1 MSMST
6 QFVPENALSVGID
19 PHRDTLEVVAI
30 RFPEVAL
37 MEEEFE
43 NTPAGQRALL
53 QQAREVASAHNLRLT
68 FGVEDSANYGYNL
81 ARYLGAEGCEVK
93 EVNPVKTD
101 RQRDFYG
108 QDKTDHLDALATAA
122 VVLRAYDSLPDVK
135 PVREAV
141 QATRELSRY
150 HEQLVKEQTAAVN
163 RLHNLL
169 ANQYPGYKSFF
180 SSIMGVTALAFW
192 RAYPTPHHV
201 EGVSSE
207 DLADFFY
214 EKSHHRINRE
224 AGREKAQ
231 LILDNCKQ
239 VLSSNQGLLI
249 QTQAQII
256 QDLAR
261 RLAELQQSI
270 EDVKAQLEVAVSA
283 TGQQLETFNGLGIV
297 LAARFIADT
306 VNTERF
312 DNDPNRYASYNGTA
326 PAIKGSGQHYRH
338 VAKKRCN
345 RRLKDAFHQL
355 AINAARCE
363 PLSKEYYER
372 LVEEKGM
379 ESHHATKRLMRRLS
393 DIIFAMMRD
402 KTPYDPDIHRKK
414 QGQRGR
420 TKKEES
426 VAAAEQR
433 QEPSAFPSPRDATI
447 SRSREHVKQREAEFS
462 PV

>member
-1 MSMST
+1 MST
-6 QFVPENALSVGID
+6 QFMPESALSVGID

-30 RFPEVAL
+30 RFPEVIL
-37 MEEEFE
+37 IDEEFE
-43 NTPAGQRALL
+43 NTPTGQRALL
-53 QQAREVASAHNLRLT
+53 QRAREVASAHNLQLT
-68 FGVEDSANYGYNL
+68 IGVEDSGNYGYNL
-81 ARYLGAEGCEVK
+81 ARYLGEQGCEVK

-122 VVLRAYDSLPDVK
+122 VVLRAHDSLPDVK

-150 HEQLVKEQTAAVN
+150 HEQLVKEKTATVN

-169 ANQYPGYKSFF
+169 ANQYPGYNSFF
-180 SSIMGVTALAFW
+180 KPITGVTALAFW

-201 EGVSSE
+201 EGVSIE
-207 DLADFFY
+207 ELADFFY
-214 EKSHHRINRE
+214 EKSNHRISRE
-224 AGREKAQ
+224 AGQKKAQ
-231 LILDNCKQ
+231 LILKNCEQ

-249 QTQAQII
+249 KTQAQII

-261 RLAELQQSI
+261 RLAELEQSI
-270 EDVKAQLEVAVSA
+270 EDVKAQLEVTVSA

-297 LAARFIADT
+297 LAGRFIADT
-306 VNTERF
+306 VSTERF

-326 PAIKGSGQHYRH
+326 PAIQGSGQHYRH
-338 VAKKRCN
+338 VENKRCN
-345 RRLKDAFHQL
+345 RRLKNAFHQL
-355 AINAARCE
+355 AINAARYE
-363 PLSKEYYER
+363 PLSKDYYEH
-372 LVEEKGM
+372 LVKEKGM
-379 ESHHATKRLMRRLS
+379 EPKHAIKRLMRRLS

-402 KTPYDPDIHRKK
+402 KTPYDPDIHRRK
-414 QGQRGR
+414 QAGKGK
-420 TKKEES
+420 KKEES

-433 QEPSAFPSPRDATI
+433 QELSAFPSPRDVTI
-447 SRSREHVKQREAEFS
+447 SRSREPVKQREAELL

>member
-1 MSMST
+1 MGT
-6 QFVPENALSVGID
+6 QFAPEDALAVGID
-19 PHRDTLEVVAI
+19 PHRETLEVVAI
-30 RFPEVAL
+30 RFPEVTL
-37 MEEEFE
+37 IDQEFE

-53 QQAREVASAHNLRLT
+53 QRAREVASVHNLQLT
-68 FGVEDSANYGYNL
+68 FGVEDSGNYGYNL
-81 ARYLGAEGCEVK
+81 ARYLVEQECEVK

-122 VVLRAYDSLPDVK
+122 VVLRAHGSLPDVK

-141 QATRELSRY
+141 QATRQLSRY
-150 HEQLVKEQTAAVN
+150 HEQLVKQQTAAIN

-169 ANQYPGYKSFF
+169 ANQYPSYKSFF
-180 SSIMGVTALAFW
+180 KPITGVTALAFW

-201 EGVSSE
+201 EGMSIDE
-207 DLADFFY
+207 LADFFY

-224 AGREKAQ
+224 AGRDKAQ
-231 LILDNCKQ
+231 LILNSCEQ
-239 VLSSNQGLLI
+239 VLLSDQGLLI

-261 RLAELQQSI
+261 RLVELQQSI
-270 EDVKAQLEVAVSA
+270 RDVKAQLQVTVAA
-283 TGQQLETFNGLGIV
+283 TGQQLETFNGLGVV

-306 VNTERF
+306 MNTERF

-338 VAKKRCN
+338 VENKRCN
-345 RRLKDAFHQL
+345 RHLKHAFHQL
-355 AINAARCE
+355 AINAVRRE

-372 LVEEKGM
+372 LVEEEGM
-379 ESHHATKRLMRRLS
+379 ESHHAIKRLMRRLS

-402 KTPYDPDIHRKK
+402 KTPYDPNIHRGEQAGGKK
-414 QGQRGR
+414 KG
-420 TKKEES
+420 KS
-426 VAAAEQR
+426 VATAAQR
-433 QEPSAFPSPRDATI
+433 QEPCAFPSPRAVSI
-447 SRSREHVKQREAEFS
+447 SRPGEPVKQREAELS